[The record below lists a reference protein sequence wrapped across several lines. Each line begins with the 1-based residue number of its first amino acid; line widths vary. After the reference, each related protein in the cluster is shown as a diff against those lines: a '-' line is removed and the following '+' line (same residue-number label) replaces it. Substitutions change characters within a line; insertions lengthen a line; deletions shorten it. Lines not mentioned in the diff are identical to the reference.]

1 MKPIKL
7 TTWIAFVTI
16 CIFVALIGSLEYTNG
31 PLSIA
36 NIQFLM
42 ILGLVSGSLS
52 ALPILL
58 TKHHNGKSISNM
70 RWCISI
76 TFLLLAGLFEYNFIA
91 IASS

>member
-1 MKPIKL
+1 MKSIKL

-16 CIFVALIGSLEYTNG
+16 CIIVALIRSLEYTNG

-36 NIQFLM
+36 NIQFII
-42 ILGLVSGSLS
+42 ILGLVNGSLS

-58 TKHHNGKSISNM
+58 TKHQNGKSISIM

-76 TFLLLAGLFEYNFIA
+76 TFLLLAGLFEYGFIV